1 MKIIHEE
8 AAFVVVDKPHGQ
20 HVQPT
25 PEGAEGTL
33 LAEAEARFGSSIRLV
48 HRLDRDASGLLV
60 LARGRQAAGIL
71 GDALR
76 THAIRRIYHAVVDV
90 PLPEG
95 LEACIQEPLRWAGGR
110 TWVDPNGT
118 PAVTQYRVVA
128 VDEQG
133 THLRVQLETGRM
145 HQIRVHLAH
154 AVGPIVG
161 DRKYSGRAASN
172 LHLRAVSLSFHH
184 PTDGQWL
191 EFMLPT
197 THSI

>member
-1 MKIIHEE
+1 MNIIHEDD
-8 AAFVVVDKPHGQ
+8 AIVVVDKPHGQ

-25 PEGAEGTL
+25 PEGGEGTL
-33 LAEAEARFGSSIRLV
+33 LKQAEERYGASVRLV

-60 LARGRQAAGIL
+60 LARTSHVAGTL
-71 GDALR
+71 GDALK
-76 THAIRRIYHAVVDV
+76 THAIERVYHAVVDV
-90 PLPEG
+90 PLPAG
-95 LEACIQEPLRWAGGR
+95 LEASIREPLRWAGGR

-118 PAVTQYRVVA
+118 PAVTHYRVVA
-128 VDEQG
+128 VDDTG

-154 AVGPIVG
+154 ALGPIVG
-161 DRKYSGRAASN
+161 DRKYSGRHSSH

-184 PTDGQWL
+184 PSSGEWL
-191 EFMLPT
+191 EFKVPT